1 MKGIFKHILLIAV
14 SAQISLAQNT
24 KAGNVIL
31 ALGAG
36 KDSYF
41 HPLFNA
47 TPAPASTFEFP
58 FSAEVMLSQ
67 TASIGGRASAVI
79 LNDQSN
85 AYMSASNN
93 TKQNHNLGSILYGFG
108 NLNYYAYNQDRLL
121 WKITA
126 EVGYGKMDKI
136 KWVDDVRSQ
145 IKGEGM
151 VYSLGTSLRYHLG
164 NEYDDIYPSFFELG
178 IMGSQMNFNIKESW
192 YDGKLLTRDDSS
204 WDPLKFQA
212 VNIYLSVGVRIG
224 KPAKSHE

>member
-1 MKGIFKHILLIAV
+1 MKRIFQHILLLIIA
-14 SAQISLAQNT
+14 AHNTLAQNT
-24 KAGNVIL
+24 KGGNVIL
-31 ALGAG
+31 SLGAG

-41 HPLFNA
+41 HPVFNA

-58 FSAEVMLSQ
+58 FSAEVMLNQSY
-67 TASIGGRASAVI
+67 SVGGRASIVI

-85 AYMSASNN
+85 AYMAANN
-93 TKQNHNLGSILYGFG
+93 STKINHNVGSLLFAHG
-108 NLNYYAYNQDRLL
+108 NFNYYAYNQDRLL

-126 EVGYGKMDKI
+126 EGGYGKMDKI
-136 KWVDDVRSQ
+136 KYVDDVRSQ

-178 IMGSQMNFNIKESW
+178 IMGSRMNFNINESW
-192 YDGKLLTRDDSS
+192 YDGELLSKTDPS
-204 WDPLKFQA
+204 WDALQFNA

-224 KPAKSHE
+224 KPAK

>member
-1 MKGIFKHILLIAV
+1 M
-14 SAQISLAQNT
+14 SWAQNT
-24 KAGNVIL
+24 KGGNVIL

-58 FSAEVMLSQ
+58 FTVEVMLSQ
-67 TASIGGRASAVI
+67 TSSIGGKASAVI

-85 AYMSASNN
+85 AYMSASNSS
-93 TKQNHNLGSILYGFG
+93 KQNHNLGTLLFAAG

-121 WKITA
+121 WKLTA

-136 KWVDDVRSQ
+136 KYVDDIRSQ

-151 VYSLGTSLRYHLG
+151 VYSAGTGLRYHLG
-164 NEYDDIYPSFFELG
+164 NEYDDIYPAFFELG
-178 IMGSQMNFNIKESW
+178 IMASRMNFNIKESW
-192 YDGKLLTRDDSS
+192 FDGKQLEKDDPT
-204 WDPLKFQA
+204 WDPLQFQA
-212 VNIYLSVGVRIG
+212 VNIYLSIGVRIG
-224 KPAKSHE
+224 KPAK

>member
-1 MKGIFKHILLIAV
+1 MKRIFQYILLFTFAV
-14 SAQISLAQNT
+14 HITWAQNT
-24 KAGNVIL
+24 KGGNVIL
-31 ALGAG
+31 SLGAG

-58 FSAEVMLSQ
+58 FSAEVMLNQSN
-67 TASIGGRASAVI
+67 SIGGRASIVI

-85 AYMSASNN
+85 AYMAANN
-93 TKQNHNLGSILYGFG
+93 STKQNHNLGSILFAHG

-126 EVGYGKMDKI
+126 EGGYGKMDKI
-136 KWVDDVRSQ
+136 KYVEDVRSQ
-145 IKGEGM
+145 IKGEGIT
-151 VYSLGTSLRYHLG
+151 YSLGTSVRYHLG

-178 IMGSQMNFNIKESW
+178 IMGSKMNFNIKESW
-192 YDGKLLTRDDSS
+192 YDGELLAKTDPS
-204 WDPLKFQA
+204 WNTLQFNA

-224 KPAKSHE
+224 KPAK